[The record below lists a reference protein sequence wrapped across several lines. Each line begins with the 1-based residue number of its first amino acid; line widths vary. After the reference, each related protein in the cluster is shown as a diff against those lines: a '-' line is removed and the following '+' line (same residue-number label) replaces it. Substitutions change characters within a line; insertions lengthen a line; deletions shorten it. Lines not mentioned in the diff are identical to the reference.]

1 MPNGALSERIE
12 NPEIWNLML
21 RLSHDALHVVIYSIV
36 EDNSL
41 IYRRFDLAPSASQ
54 SWIGAVSD
62 VIYDNPALL
71 SDFRRVFCVVES
83 RDYAVVPSVCGSDDD
98 RRLLFDAAFPGGSLE
113 MTVDETGTR
122 NATVLLGIEPELRGF
137 INRTFQRVTIVSH
150 IASLCRYASLRAGQG
165 NKSRMIANIRPESL
179 DVIVTDS
186 GSLLLANT
194 FSYSTADDA
203 VYYLLAVRKSLG
215 LDARADELML
225 AGDQQTRETLTPRL
239 RTFISRVMPM
249 IFPPEMFR
257 AGKDAMLAPFDLII
271 TPLCE

>member
-98 RRLLFDAAFPGGSLE
+98 RRLLFDAAFPE
-113 MTVDETGTR
+113 
-122 NATVLLGIEPELRGF
+122 AVLR
-137 INRTFQRVTIVSH
+137 
-150 IASLCRYASLRAGQG
+150 
-165 NKSRMIANIRPESL
+165 
-179 DVIVTDS
+179 
-186 GSLLLANT
+186 
-194 FSYSTADDA
+194 
-203 VYYLLAVRKSLG
+203 
-215 LDARADELML
+215 
-225 AGDQQTRETLTPRL
+225 
-239 RTFISRVMPM
+239 
-249 IFPPEMFR
+249 
-257 AGKDAMLAPFDLII
+257 
-271 TPLCE
+271 